1 MKLEKEVTCQMYGQ
15 GITPAMIIL
24 GIVITAGIAAVFKII
39 SSSRGKVKF
48 FDFTLQWGN

>member
-1 MKLEKEVTCQMYGQ
+1 MELKNEVCSEMYGQ

-24 GIVITAGIAAVFKII
+24 GLVVTAGIAAIIKMI

-48 FDFTLQWGN
+48 FDITFQWGN